1 MNRLRAV
8 FCGQKKFMDE
18 EEYERYWNQVLE
30 ERHTIPDP
38 AGSPLHTQIHDEN
51 APVPGCYRT
60 IPAPT
65 E

>member
-1 MNRLRAV
+1 
-8 FCGQKKFMDE
+8 MDE
-18 EEYERYWNQVLE
+18 EEYENYWNQVLE

-51 APVPGCYRT
+51 GPVPGCYRT